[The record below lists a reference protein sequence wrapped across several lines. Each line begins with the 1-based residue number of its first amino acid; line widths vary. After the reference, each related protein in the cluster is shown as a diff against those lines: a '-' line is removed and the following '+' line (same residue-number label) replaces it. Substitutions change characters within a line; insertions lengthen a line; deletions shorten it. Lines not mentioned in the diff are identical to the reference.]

1 MDFLTQVGVGT
12 DDSIALVGLS
22 CRLPGAA
29 GVNEFWQLLRDGG
42 DAISEAPEDR
52 RAADP
57 ASAGRRGGFLDRVDE
72 FDPAFF
78 GISPRE
84 AAAMDPQQRL
94 MLELSWEAL
103 EDAGIVPAGLAGT
116 KTGVFVGATASDY
129 ATLGNLR
136 GAEAIG
142 PHTLTGLN
150 RGILANRIS
159 FTLGVNGPSLTV
171 DTAQSSSLVAVHLAC
186 ESLRRGESTVA
197 IAGGVNLN
205 LAPESTIGAAKFGAL
220 SPDGRCFTFDA
231 RANGYVRGEGGAV
244 VVLKPLSAAIADGD
258 EVHCVIRGSAVNN
271 DGATPGLT
279 VPDAAAQEEAV
290 RLACEH
296 AGVRPEEVQYVELH
310 GTGTRL
316 GDPIE
321 ASALGA
327 ALGRHRPAG
336 SPLLVG
342 SAKTNV
348 GHLEAGAGI
357 TGLVKT
363 ALSIRHRELPASLNF
378 ETPNPEIPLDR
389 LNLSVQSSLSAWP
402 RPDAPLV
409 AGVSSFGMGGTNCH
423 VVLSDASLPQRPD
436 EPRTGLDVV
445 PWLVS
450 GVGDQALKAQAERLR
465 EHVEAL
471 DPVDVGLSL
480 ATTRSAHSHRAVVLG
495 TEQSELD
502 SGLAAIVAGTPSAQV
517 VRGRVVAGGQVG
529 FLFAGQGSQRVGMGR
544 ELAARFPVF
553 AAAFDEVCAQF
564 GSLRELVFTDD
575 RLHRTEFTQPGLFAF
590 EIALYR
596 LLESWG
602 VAADVLVGHS
612 IGELVAAYVAGVW
625 SLEDACKVVGAR
637 GRLMQALPYG
647 GAMMAVQA
655 SEAEVI
661 PLLPDGA
668 GIAAVNGP
676 SSVVVSGEESAVV
689 GVGAEFAELGRK
701 VKRLRVSHAFHS
713 VLMEPMLAEF
723 RRVLEEVEFRAPSKV
738 VVSNLSGEVAGEE
751 LCAPEYWVRHVREP
765 VRFADGVATAEARG
779 VKTFLEIGPDGA
791 LSSMARESLADAAI
805 QTGLRADRPEV
816 RTLITAVAG
825 LHVRGVTVEWAK
837 LFDGSGARRVAL
849 PTYGFQRQ
857 RYWLDSPVTAAPS
870 PAEDRSPLR
879 ERLAGMSGPEQDLL
893 LLDQVHTHVA
903 AVLGHA
909 ATDTVD
915 TELTF
920 KDLGFD
926 SLTAVE
932 LRDALAEMTGLSLP
946 AALLFNHPTPAALV
960 GHLRA
965 ELTRTSRDTGTVVR
979 LPADEPIA
987 IVGMGCRFPGGVTT
1001 PDELWQLVLDGR
1013 DAIGGFPA
1021 DRGWDLDGLY
1031 DPDPENSGTTYTR
1044 EGGFLYDAGDFDP
1057 AFFGI
1062 SPREATAMD
1071 PQQRLL
1077 LETSWEALERAG
1089 IDPRTLR
1096 GSDTG
1101 VFVGAMTQDYG
1112 PRLHEGLEGYEG
1124 YSLTGSTVS
1133 VASGRISYTLGF
1145 SGPAMTVDT
1154 ACSSSLVALHLAA
1167 KALRDGECSLAVTG
1181 GVAVLATP
1189 GMFVEFSRQRGLAAD
1204 GRCKAFAAAADGTAW
1219 SEGAGMVVLERLSDA
1234 RRNGHPVLAVIRGS
1248 AVNQDGTSNGLTAPN
1263 GPAQEQVIRQ
1273 ALARSGV
1280 TAADVDV
1287 VEAHGTGTALGDP
1300 IEAQALLATYGRE
1313 RETPLWLGSLKSNIG
1328 HTQAAAGV
1336 GGVIKMVM
1344 ALRAGTLPKTLH
1356 VEEPSPHVDWSA
1368 GAVSLLTE
1376 NRDWADA
1383 GRGRRAAVSSFGIS
1397 GTNAHLILEAA
1408 PEPPAPLPRT
1418 DGPLAWPISARTGQA
1433 LRDQAARLLAATGAH
1448 PADVAV
1454 SLAARPGFDT
1464 RAVIVGDR
1472 DELESGLRG
1481 LAAGEPGGPVVEGV
1495 AGRRDRPVFV
1505 FPGQGSQW
1513 CGMAVELMETS
1524 PVFADKLRDCEA
1536 AFEPY
1541 VDWRLTEAL
1550 GSAEALERVDVVQ
1563 PALFAVMVSLAEL
1576 WRSLGIHPAAV
1587 VGHSQGEIAAA
1598 YVAGALSLADA
1609 AKIVTLRSQAL
1620 SALAGKGGMV
1630 SVPLPV
1636 DEVRARIEDKGDRVC
1651 VATVNGPASTVIAGE
1666 RDALAE
1672 VLAECARDGVQAK
1685 SIPVDYASH
1694 SPQVDAIHDTLMAA
1708 LAGVTPMPGEIPF
1721 YSTVTGARID
1731 TAELDTGYWF
1741 RNLRHTVRFEQTVR
1755 ALLDD
1760 GHDAFIEVSPHPV
1773 LTVGVQETIG
1783 DHGAPAVVLGS
1794 LRRDDG
1800 GRRRL
1805 LTSMAEAHVAGLAV
1819 DWTAVLSGNR
1829 VELPTYAFQHERY
1842 WLEAPAPAAANGELW
1857 DAVDNEDLDALAA
1870 VVRHEDRDE
1879 LAAAL
1884 PVLSAWRRRARS
1896 RSTTDAWRYV
1906 VTWKPVTELAAA
1918 ALPGTWLVV
1927 APPGRTTSPLDG
1939 AEVVI
1944 VEPGAGRESLALR
1957 LAGREVTGV
1966 LSLLDDLADTVAL
1979 VQALGDSGVSAPL
1992 WCVTTGAVSTG
2003 PGDAVTDPAQ
2013 ARLWGLGQ
2021 VVAQEHPERWGGLID
2036 LPSETDDKLWRR
2048 VRSVLASGREDQVAL
2063 RRSGLFAR
2071 RLTHATTPAAA
2082 KAWVPRGTVLV
2093 TGGTGALGG
2102 HVARWLAASGA
2113 EHIVLV
2119 GRRGPDAP
2127 GAEELRDELTG
2138 LGARVTLAACD
2149 VADRDALA
2157 ALLDT
2162 VTPNAVVH
2170 TAGVLDDGII
2180 ETLTPE
2186 RLAGVARPKVTAAEN
2201 LHELTAHLD
2210 LDAFVL
2216 FSSVIGV
2223 LGNGG
2228 QAAYAA
2234 ANAYLDALAKHR
2246 RGLGLPALSVAWGIW
2261 AGGGMVG
2268 GSVEDRMSGRG
2279 IPGMA
2284 PESAIAGLQDA
2295 LSRDDDCVVIA
2306 DVRWDR
2312 FAPAFTA
2319 ARPSALIGDLPEVAS
2334 RPDGK
2339 QQAGLPDQLAG
2350 LGEADQLRIL
2360 VDLVR
2365 AHAASTL
2372 RHQDAGSVDTT
2383 RAFREIGFDSL
2394 TVVEMRNRL
2403 AAATGLSL
2411 PSTVLFDHPTVT
2423 ALAGYLRDEL
2433 VGAEPAAAP
2442 VTVSRGPADEPIAI
2456 IGMGCR
2462 FPGGVTT
2469 PEELWELLVAE
2480 RDVVGDLPDDR
2491 GWDVAGLYDP
2501 DPDEQGKSYVRE
2513 GGFLYDAADFDAEF
2527 FGISPREALTIDPQ
2541 QRLLLETSWETI
2553 ERSGIDPVSLRGSR
2567 TGVFAG
2573 MVYQDYGSRLH
2584 EAPEG
2589 LEGFLVT
2596 GKSSSVVSGRV
2607 AYSLGLE
2614 GPAVTVDTACS
2625 SSLVTIHLAAQ
2636 ALRQGDCSLAL
2647 AGGTTVMAAPGMFIE
2662 FSRQRGLAPD
2672 GRCKAFA
2679 GAADGTAW
2687 GEGAGMVLLER
2698 LSDARRN
2705 GHPVLAVLRGSAIN
2719 QDGASNGLTAP
2730 NGGSQQR
2737 VIRDALANAGLSTKD
2752 VDAVEAHGT
2761 GTTLGDP
2768 IEAQALLATY
2778 GQDRDRPLWLGS
2790 LKSNIAHPQA
2800 AAGVAG
2806 VIKTVLA
2813 LRHGVLPKTLH
2824 VDEPSSHVDWSAGK
2838 VSLLTETRPWPETG
2852 RARRAGVSAFGVSG
2866 TNAHAIIEQAPVE
2879 ELEPSEGDAMVPW
2892 LLSAKSEAALQEQ
2905 AARLGAS
2912 VRGERVLDVG
2922 WSLVTGRPDFE
2933 YRAAVVAN
2941 DQDGFL
2947 AGMRALADGVGAP
2960 GVVRGVASDPG
2971 RVVFVFPGQ
2980 GSQWAGMGLALYESS
2995 PVFAARLDECAQA
3008 LSSFVDWSLLD
3019 VLGDEV
3025 ALARVDVVQPVLWA
3039 VMVSLAAVWELY
3051 GVVPDAVV
3059 GHSQGEIA
3067 AACVSGALSLA
3078 DGARVVAL
3086 RSRAITALAGK
3097 GGMVSVALPVD
3108 QVRARLGSALSIAA
3122 VNGPG
3127 ATVVSGDPGALD
3139 ELMAACE
3146 RDGVRAKR
3154 IPVDY
3159 ASHSVQVERIRA
3171 ELLEVLSAVRPV
3183 VGRVP
3188 LFSTVTGELVDGAG
3202 LDAEYW
3208 YRNLRQTVEFEH
3220 AVRSLSEQ
3228 GFGVFVE
3235 TSAHPVLTMSIQ
3247 QTAEDVVAVGTLRRD
3262 EGDLDR
3268 LLLSLSEA
3276 HAHGVRVDWAD
3287 TFDGGRR
3294 VDLPTYPFQ
3303 RERFW
3308 LETSSATPTA
3318 VPRMNRPETAL
3329 PPVARQLAGVSDAD
3343 RDRRLLHLV
3352 RTEVAAILGHAGP
3365 EAVRSTRAF
3374 AEAGFD
3380 SLMALELR
3388 NRLSAAV
3395 GLKLPTSAVFDH
3407 STPAAMA
3414 AFLATEL
3421 AGGAADPAATTAG
3434 AATDEPIALVAMSCR
3449 YPGGVRSPEDLW
3461 QLVLDGRDAISEF
3474 PVDRGWD
3481 VAGLYDP
3488 DPDRAGRSYVRH
3500 GGFLHDAAEFD
3511 PEFFGIS
3518 PREALAMD
3526 PQQRL
3531 LMETAWEVLERAG
3544 IDPGTV
3550 RGSHSGVFV
3559 GTVGQDY
3566 GPRMHE
3572 AADGVEGYLMTGN
3585 LSAVASGRIAYT
3597 FGLEGPAVTI
3607 DTACSSSLV
3616 ALHYAAQSL
3625 RQGECSLALAG
3636 GAAVMA
3642 TPGVFVEFSRQ
3653 RGLAPD
3659 GRSKSFGA
3667 GSDGTSWAEGV
3678 GMVLLERLSDA
3689 RRNGH
3694 PVLAVLRGSAI
3705 NQDGASNGLTA
3716 PNGGSQQRVIRQA
3729 LAAAGLSANDVD
3741 AVEAHGTGTTLGDP
3755 IEAEAIIA
3763 TYGQDRERPLWL
3775 GSLKSNIGHTQSAS
3789 GIGGVIKMVQAMRHG
3804 VLPRT
3809 LHADEPTP
3817 HVDWSRGDVRLLTAA
3832 EDWPETGRPRRAGIS
3847 SFGVSGTNAHAIIES
3862 VETAEEVPAPHAGAV
3877 PLLVSGADAGAL
3889 REQADRFRA
3898 HLGEGLTDAAFSA
3911 ATTRAALEHRAV
3923 VVADSADLAREALRS
3938 IGRGEQHP
3946 AVVTGTATG
3955 NEHRIG
3961 FLFAG
3966 QGSQRVGMGREL
3978 AARFPVF
3985 AAAFDEV
3992 CAHFGSL
3999 RELVF
4004 TDDRLHRTEFTQ
4016 PGLFAFEVALYRLLE
4031 SWGVTADVLAG
4042 HSIGELVAAYVAG
4055 VWSLEDACKIVG
4067 ARGRLMQ
4074 ALPEGGAMVAV
4085 QASEDEVAP
4094 LLIGAVDIAAVNG
4107 PDSVVVSGDE
4117 EAVLA
4122 VAAALETSGRKTK
4135 RLRVSH
4141 AFHSRLME
4149 PMLDDFRAVL
4159 DQVEF
4164 HAPGKVIVSNLTG
4177 RVAGEDL
4184 CTAEYWLRHVRE
4196 AVRFGEGIAA
4206 AEADG
4211 VTVLVEIGPGG
4222 VLGGVATEA
4231 DVITVSRDGRP
4242 EVETL
4247 LAALGRL
4254 HVRGVPVAWDRFFD
4268 GTGAHR
4274 VDLPTYAFQ
4283 RKHYWL
4289 TAGPSD
4295 RVTAGDWTHRVA
4307 WKPLAEPVD
4316 RDPAGAWLLVVPDG
4330 HTGDP
4335 AVTGL
4340 RRAFGGDRLTEVVLT
4355 AADIERESVAAKIAA
4370 AGTGVDGVVSLLA
4383 LAGETLPGHRAL
4395 SIGLALTTALV
4406 QALSATGAEIPL
4418 WCVTSGATAAGSQAP
4433 LHPVQ
4438 AEVWG
4443 LGSVLALEHPELWGG
4458 LIDLPE
4464 QPDERTWGRVRAVVV
4479 AGEEDQVAIRSSV
4492 LAKRLVPG
4500 SPPKSESWRP
4510 HGTVLVTGGTGAL
4523 GAHVARSLAAH
4534 GAGHLVLT
4542 SRQGPDAPGAAE
4554 LAAELGDLGV
4564 RVTVAACDV
4573 TDHDSLA
4580 ALVAR
4585 LPELDAVVHTAGVL
4599 DDGVLDALSP
4609 ARLDEVLAPK
4619 VAATIEL
4626 HELTR
4631 GFDLSAFVLFSSA
4644 AGTLGNAGQGNY
4656 AAANAFLDAFAQ
4668 YRRGLGLPATTVAWG
4683 AWAGAGMAADATA
4696 AERLRRDGVSPMDAD
4711 RALDAL
4717 WRAVGQDDPFAVIAD
4732 IDWARFADGLPR
4744 PNRLLLDLPHVRQL
4758 HGDGEKTESL
4768 LDRLIAAGAADRQA
4782 ILVRFVTESAATV
4795 LGHTPDSVR
4804 AERAFKDLGFD
4815 SLTAVELRNRLAT
4828 ATGLRLPATLVF
4840 DHPTA
4845 EALADHLRATLLPD
4859 EDGGRPDPF
4868 TELDRLEAAMAAA
4881 GDEVRAG
4888 VTTRLNGLL
4897 ARWSGTPV
4905 ATSDVW
4911 AADRDELLDLIDNE
4925 LGVSD

>member
-12 DDSIALVGLS
+12 DDSIAIVGLS
-22 CRLPGAA
+22 CRLPGAP
-29 GVNEFWQLLRDGG
+29 GVSEFWRLLREGG
-42 DAISEAPEDR
+42 DAISEVPAGRWDV
-52 RAADP
+52 AADP
-57 ASAGRRGGFLDRVDE
+57 AAVPVRRGGFLDRVDE

-78 GISPRE
+78 GVSPRE

-129 ATLGNLR
+129 AALANLR
-136 GAEAIG
+136 GTEAIG

-159 FTLGVNGPSLTV
+159 FTLGLTGPSLTV

-186 ESLRRGESTVA
+186 ESLRHGESTVA
-197 IAGGVNLN
+197 LAGGVNLN

-244 VVLKPLSAAIADGD
+244 VVLKPLSVAIADGD
-258 EVHCVIRGSAVNN
+258 EVLCVIRGSAVNN
-271 DGATPGLT
+271 DGATTGLT

-290 RLACEH
+290 RLACER

-327 ALGRHRPAG
+327 ALGRHRPEGA
-336 SPLLVG
+336 PLLVG

-378 ETPNPEIPLDR
+378 ETPNPAIPLDR
-389 LNLSVQSSLSAWP
+389 LNLSVQRSLSAWP

-423 VVLSDASLPQRPD
+423 VVLSDAPLPDRPD
-436 EPRTGLDVV
+436 EPRTAMDFV

-450 GVGDQALKAQAERLR
+450 GAGEAALGAQAARLR

-495 TEQSELD
+495 ADRSELD
-502 SGLAAIVAGTPSAQV
+502 SGLAAVVAGTPSAQV
-517 VRGRVVAGGQVG
+517 VRGRVVADGRLG

-553 AAAFDEVCAQF
+553 GEAFDEVCARF
-564 GSLRELVFTDD
+564 GSLVLADD

-590 EIALYR
+590 EVALYR

-602 VAADVLVGHS
+602 VVADVLVGHS
-612 IGELVAAYVAGVW
+612 IGELAAAYVAGVW
-625 SLEDACKVVGAR
+625 SLDDACRVVAAR
-637 GRLMQALPYG
+637 GRLMQALPEG
-647 GAMMAVQA
+647 GAMVAVQA
-655 SEAEVI
+655 SEAEVV
-661 PLLPDGA
+661 PLLTEGA

-676 SSVVVSGEESAVV
+676 MSVVVSGEESAVA
-689 GVGAEFAELGRK
+689 GVAAEFAERGRK

-723 RRVLEEVEFRAPSKV
+723 RRVLEGVEFRAPSKV
-738 VVSNLSGEVAGEE
+738 LVSNLSGVVAGEE
-751 LCAPEYWVRHVREP
+751 LCSPEYWVRHVREP
-765 VRFADGVATAEARG
+765 VRFADGVIAAEARG
-779 VKTFLEIGPDGA
+779 VTTFLEIGPDGT
-791 LSSMARESLADAAI
+791 LSSMARESLAGTGVAI
-805 QTGLRADRPEV
+805 HPAQRADRPEARALV
-816 RTLITAVAG
+816 TAVAG
-825 LHVRGVTVEWAK
+825 LHVRGVTVDWAK

-849 PTYGFQRQ
+849 PTYEFQRQ
-857 RYWLDSPVTAAPS
+857 RYWFDGPVTAAPR
-870 PAEDRSPLR
+870 PAEDGSPLR
-879 ERLAGMSGPEQDLL
+879 QRLAGLSEAEQDRL
-893 LLDQVHTHVA
+893 LLDEVHTHVA

-932 LRDALAEMTGLSLP
+932 LRDALAELTGLSLP

-960 GHLRA
+960 RHLRA
-965 ELTRTSRDTGTVVR
+965 ELTEAPRETGTVVR
-979 LPADEPIA
+979 RAADEPIA

-1021 DRGWDLDGLY
+1021 DRGWDLEGLY
-1031 DPDPENSGTTYTR
+1031 DPDPERSGKTYTR

-1057 AFFGI
+1057 VFFGI

-1089 IDPRTLR
+1089 IDPRALR

-1101 VFVGAMTQDYG
+1101 VFVGAMAQDYG
-1112 PRLHEGLEGYEG
+1112 PRLHEGLDGYEG

-1145 SGPAMTVDT
+1145 SGPAVTVDT

-1167 KALRDGECSLAVTG
+1167 KALRDGECSLAVSG

-1219 SEGAGMVVLERLSDA
+1219 AEGAGMVVLERLSDA

-1300 IEAQALLATYGRE
+1300 IEAQALLATYGQD

-1328 HTQAAAGV
+1328 HAQAAAGV

-1356 VEEPSPHVDWSA
+1356 VDEPTPHVDWSA

-1376 NRDWADA
+1376 NREWADP
-1383 GRGRRAAVSSFGIS
+1383 GRSRRAGVSSFGIS

-1408 PEPPAPLPRT
+1408 PEPPAPSPRT
-1418 DGPLAWPISARTGQA
+1418 EGPLAWPISARTGQA
-1433 LRDQAARLLAATGAH
+1433 LRDQAVRLLGVTGAH
-1448 PADVAV
+1448 PADVAA

-1464 RAVIVGDR
+1464 RAVVVGDR
-1472 DELESGLRG
+1472 DELEAGLRA

-1495 AGRRDRPVFV
+1495 AGRRGKPVFV

-1524 PVFADKLRDCEA
+1524 PVFADKMRDCEA

-1550 GSAEALERVDVVQ
+1550 RSAEALERVDVVQ
-1563 PALFAVMVSLAEL
+1563 PALFAVMVSLAGL
-1576 WRSLGIHPAAV
+1576 WRSLGIRPAAV

-1598 YVAGALSLADA
+1598 HVAGALSLADA

-1636 DEVRARIEDKGDRVC
+1636 DEVRARIEGHGDRVG
-1651 VATVNGPASTVIAGE
+1651 VATINGPSSTVIAGE
-1666 RDALAE
+1666 PDALAE
-1672 VLAECARDGVQAK
+1672 VLAGCTRDGVQAK
-1685 SIPVDYASH
+1685 AIPVDYASH
-1694 SPQVDAIHDTLMAA
+1694 SPQVDAIHDTLMTA
-1708 LAGVTPMPGEIPF
+1708 LAGITARPGEIPF
-1721 YSTVTGARID
+1721 YSTVTGALID

-1741 RNLRHTVRFEQTVR
+1741 RNLRHTVRFEQAVR

-1760 GHDAFIEVSPHPV
+1760 GHDAFIEASPHPV

-1794 LRRDDG
+1794 LRREDG

-1819 DWTAVLSGNR
+1819 DWTAVQSGNR

-1842 WLEAPAPAAANGELW
+1842 WLEAPASASADVELW
-1857 DAVDNEDLDALAA
+1857 DAVDSEDLDALAA
-1870 VVRHEDRDE
+1870 VVEHADRDE

-1884 PVLSAWRRRARS
+1884 PVLSAWRRRARG
-1896 RSTTDAWRYV
+1896 RSTTDGWRYV
-1906 VTWKPVTELAAA
+1906 VTWKPVTEPAAA
-1918 ALPGTWLVV
+1918 ALSGTWLVV
-1927 APPGRTTSPLDG
+1927 VPSAHTSSPLDD

-1944 VEPGAGRESLALR
+1944 VEPGEGREPLARR

-1966 LSLLDDLADTVAL
+1966 LSLLEDPAGTVTL
-1979 VQALGDSGVSAPL
+1979 VQALGDAGIGAPL
-1992 WCVTTGAVSTG
+1992 WCVTRGAVSTG
-2003 PGDAVTDPAQ
+2003 PGDEVADPAR

-2036 LPSETDDKLWRR
+2036 LPVDAEDRLWRR
-2048 VRSVLASGREDQVAL
+2048 MRSVLAWRREDQVAV
-2063 RRSGLFAR
+2063 RDSGVFAR
-2071 RLTHATTPAAA
+2071 RLAHATTPAAA
-2082 KAWVPRGTVLV
+2082 EAWVPRGTVLV

-2113 EHIVLV
+2113 EHIVLA
-2119 GRRGPDAP
+2119 GRRGPAAP
-2127 GAEELRDELTG
+2127 GAEELREELIR

-2149 VADRDALA
+2149 AADRDALS

-2234 ANAYLDALAKHR
+2234 ANAYLDALAVHR

-2261 AGGGMVG
+2261 AGGGMVD
-2268 GSVEDRMSGRG
+2268 GSVEDRMGGRG
-2279 IPGMA
+2279 LPGMA
-2284 PESAIAGLQDA
+2284 PERAIAGLQDA
-2295 LSRDDDCVVIA
+2295 LSRGDDCVVIA

-2319 ARPSALIGDLPEVAS
+2319 ARASSLIGDLPEVADQ
-2334 RPDGK
+2334 PDGR
-2339 QQAGLPDQLAG
+2339 QAGLPEQLAG
-2350 LGEADQLRIL
+2350 LGEAEQLRVL

-2403 AAATGLSL
+2403 AAATGLRL

-2423 ALAGYLRDEL
+2423 ELAGYLRGEL
-2433 VGAEPAAAP
+2433 VGVGRAAAP
-2442 VTVSRGPADEPIAI
+2442 VAVSRGPADEPIAI

-2469 PEELWELLVAE
+2469 PDELWELLVAE

-2501 DPDEQGKSYVRE
+2501 DPDAQGKSYVRE
-2513 GGFLYDAADFDAEF
+2513 GGFLYDAAGFDAEF

-2607 AYSLGLE
+2607 AYSFGLE

-2625 SSLVTIHLAAQ
+2625 SSLVTLHLAAQ

-2672 GRCKAFA
+2672 GRCKPFA
-2679 GAADGTAW
+2679 AAADGTAW

-2730 NGGSQQR
+2730 SGPSQQR
-2737 VIRDALANAGLSTKD
+2737 VIKDALANAGLSTMD

-2778 GQDRDRPLWLGS
+2778 GQDRETPLWLGS

-2806 VIKTVLA
+2806 VIKMVLA
-2813 LRHGVLPKTLH
+2813 LRHGILPKTLH

-2838 VSLLTETRPWPETG
+2838 VSLLTEARPWPETG

-2866 TNAHAIIEQAPVE
+2866 TNAHAILEQAPAE
-2879 ELEPSEGDAMVPW
+2879 ETEPPSGEAIVPW
-2892 LLSAKSEAALQEQ
+2892 LLSAKSEAALREQ
-2905 AARLGAS
+2905 AARLGAA
-2912 VRGERVLDVG
+2912 VRDERVLDVG
-2922 WSLVTGRPDFE
+2922 WSLLTGRPDFE
-2933 YRAAVVAN
+2933 YRAAVVAG
-2941 DQDGFL
+2941 DRDGFQ
-2947 AGMRALADGVGAP
+2947 AGMRAIADGVGAP
-2960 GVVRGVASDPG
+2960 GVVRGTAADPG
-2971 RVVFVFPGQ
+2971 KVVFVFPGQ
-2980 GSQWAGMGLALYESS
+2980 GSQWAGMGLELYESS
-2995 PVFAARLDECAQA
+2995 PVFAARLDECARA

-3039 VMVSLAAVWELY
+3039 VMVSLAAVWEFY
-3051 GVVPDAVV
+3051 GVRPDVVV

-3086 RSRAITALAGK
+3086 RSKAITALAGK

-3108 QVRARLGSALSIAA
+3108 EVRVRLGESLSIAA
-3122 VNGPG
+3122 VNGAE
-3127 ATVVSGDPGALD
+3127 ATVVSGDVAALD
-3139 ELMAACE
+3139 EFVAACGQ
-3146 RDGVRAKR
+3146 DGVRAKR

-3159 ASHSVQVERIRA
+3159 ASHSVQVEQIRA
-3171 ELLEVLSAVRPV
+3171 ELLDVLGAVRPMA
-3183 VGRVP
+3183 GRIP
-3188 LFSTVTGELVDGAG
+3188 LFSTVSGELTDGAG
-3202 LDAEYW
+3202 LDAAYW
-3208 YRNLRQTVEFEH
+3208 YRNLRQTVEFEY
-3220 AVRSLSEQ
+3220 AVRSLSGL
-3228 GFGVFVE
+3228 GFGAFVE
-3235 TSAHPVLTMSIQ
+3235 ASAHPVLTMAIQ
-3247 QTAEDVVAVGTLRRD
+3247 QTAEDAVALGTLRRN
-3262 EGDLDR
+3262 EGGLGR
-3268 LLLSLSEA
+3268 VLLSLAEA
-3276 HAHGVRVDWAD
+3276 HVQGVEVDWAD

-3308 LETSSATPTA
+3308 LETSSATPSA
-3318 VPRMNRPETAL
+3318 VPRVRKPEAA
-3329 PPVARQLAGVSDAD
+3329 PPSVTRLNGASGAE

-3388 NRLSAAV
+3388 NRLGAAT
-3395 GLKLPTSAVFDH
+3395 GLKLPTSVVFDH
-3407 STPAAMA
+3407 ANPAAMA
-3414 AFLATEL
+3414 EFLAAEL
-3421 AGGAADPAATTAG
+3421 AGGAADTTAAVAG
-3434 AATDEPIALVAMSCR
+3434 ATDEPIALVAMSCR

-3461 QLVLDGRDAISEF
+3461 ELVLEGRDAISEF

-3550 RGSHSGVFV
+3550 RGSRSGVFV

-3659 GRSKSFGA
+3659 GRSKAFGA
-3667 GSDGTSWAEGV
+3667 GGDGTSWAEGV

-3716 PNGGSQQRVIRQA
+3716 PNGTAQQRVIRQA

-3741 AVEAHGTGTTLGDP
+3741 VVEAHGTGTRLGDP

-3763 TYGQDRERPLWL
+3763 TYGQDREHPLWL

-3817 HVDWSRGDVRLLTAA
+3817 RVDWSRGDVRLLTDA
-3832 EDWPETGRPRRAGIS
+3832 EEWPETGRPRRAGIS
-3847 SFGVSGTNAHAIIES
+3847 SFGVSGTNAHAIIEA
-3862 VETAEEVPAPHAGAV
+3862 VDADEPVPAPHVGAL
-3877 PLLVSGADAGAL
+3877 PLLVSGADEKAL
-3889 REQADRFRA
+3889 REQADRLRA
-3898 HLGEGLTDAAFSA
+3898 HLGTQPGQSLTDVAFSA
-3911 ATTRAALEHRAV
+3911 ATTRASLEYRAV
-3923 VVADSADLAREALRS
+3923 VVADSTDLAREALLS
-3938 IGRGEQHP
+3938 IGRAEQHP
-3946 AVVTGTATG
+3946 AVVTGTETG
-3955 NEHRIG
+3955 VEHRIG

-3978 AARFPVF
+3978 SERFPVF

-3992 CAHFGSL
+3992 CEHFEGL
-3999 RELVF
+3999 RELIF

-4031 SWGVTADVLAG
+4031 SWGVTADVVAG
-4042 HSIGELVAAYVAG
+4042 HSIGELAAAYVAG
-4055 VWSLEDACKIVG
+4055 VWSLADACRVVG

-4085 QASEDEVAP
+4085 QAAEDEVTP
-4094 LLIGAVDIAAVNG
+4094 LLTGAVDIAAVNG
-4107 PDSVVVSGDE
+4107 PDAVVVSGEE

-4122 VAAALETSGRKTK
+4122 VAAALEALGRKTK

-4141 AFHSRLME
+4141 AFHSGLME
-4149 PMLDDFRAVL
+4149 PMLEDFREVL
-4159 DQVEF
+4159 EQVEF
-4164 HAPGKVIVSNLTG
+4164 HAPDKVIVSNLTG
-4177 RVAGEDL
+4177 RVAGDEL
-4184 CTAEYWLRHVRE
+4184 CTAGYWLRHVRE
-4196 AVRFGEGIAA
+4196 AVRFGDGIAT

-4211 VTVLVEIGPGG
+4211 VTVFVEIGPGG
-4222 VLGGVATEA
+4222 VLGGLATEA
-4231 DVITVSRDGRP
+4231 DVVTVSRDGRP
-4242 EVETL
+4242 EVEAL
-4247 LAALGRL
+4247 LSALGRL
-4254 HVRGVPVAWDRFFD
+4254 HVRGVPVAWSRFFD
-4268 GTGAHR
+4268 GTGANR
-4274 VDLPTYAFQ
+4274 VDLPTYPFQ

-4289 TAGPSD
+4289 TAGPTAQASSD
-4295 RVTAGDWTHRVA
+4295 DLTHRVV
-4307 WKPLAEPVD
+4307 WKPVTEPVD
-4316 RDPAGAWLLVVPDG
+4316 RGLTGTWLLVVPEG
-4330 HTGDP
+4330 HTEDP
-4335 AVTGL
+4335 AVAGL
-4340 RRAFGGDRLTEVVLT
+4340 RRALGGARLTEVVLT
-4355 AADIERESVAAKIAA
+4355 AADTEREAVVAKVAA
-4370 AGTGVDGVVSLLA
+4370 AGIDGVVSLLA

-4395 SIGLALTTALV
+4395 PAGLALTTALV
-4406 QALSATGAEIPL
+4406 QALNEIGAEVPL
-4418 WCVTSGATAAGSQAP
+4418 WCVTSGATAAGSQTP
-4433 LHPVQ
+4433 LHPGQ
-4438 AEVWG
+4438 AAVWG
-4443 LGSVLALEHPELWGG
+4443 LGSVLALEHPELRGG

-4464 QPDERTWGRVRAVVV
+4464 EPDERTWDRVRAVI
-4479 AGEEDQVAIRSSV
+4479 ADGEEDQVAIRSSV

-4500 SPPKSESWRP
+4500 APARGESWRP
-4510 HGTVLVTGGTGAL
+4510 RGTVLVTGGTGAL
-4523 GAHVARSLAAH
+4523 GAHVARSLAAR
-4534 GAGHLVLT
+4534 GAEHLVLT

-4554 LAAELGDLGV
+4554 LTAELGGLGV
-4564 RVTVAACDV
+4564 QVTVAACDV
-4573 TDHDSLA
+4573 TEHEALA
-4580 ALVAR
+4580 ALIGR
-4585 LPELDAVVHTAGVL
+4585 LPRLDAVVHTAGVL
-4599 DDGVLDALSP
+4599 DDGVIDSLSP

-4656 AAANAFLDAFAQ
+4656 AAANAFLDAFAH

-4696 AERLRRDGVSPMDAD
+4696 AERLRRDGVSPMPPD

-4717 WRAVGQDDPFAVIAD
+4717 WRAAGQDDPFAVVAD
-4732 IDWARFADGLPR
+4732 IDWARFDGGLPR
-4744 PNRLLLDLPHVRQL
+4744 PNRLLLDLPNVRTVR
-4758 HGDGEKTESL
+4758 GEPESL
-4768 LDRLIAAGAADRQA
+4768 LDRLTAAGPAERQA
-4782 ILVRFVTESAATV
+4782 MLVRFVTASAATV
-4795 LGHTPDSVR
+4795 LGHSPDSVR

-4845 EALADHLRATLLPD
+4845 EALADHLRVALLPD
-4859 EDGGRPDPF
+4859 EDDGRPDPF

-4881 GDEVRAG
+4881 DDEIRAG
-4888 VTTRLNGLL
+4888 VATRLNGLL
-4897 ARWSGTPV
+4897 ARWSGEPV
-4905 ATSDVW
+4905 AASDVW
-4911 AADRDELLDLIDNE
+4911 DADRDELLDLIDNE
-4925 LGVSD
+4925 LGVAD